1 MDEIEV
7 LTSTVLVVDDDPKM
21 RELLTSILENAGY
34 IVETAGDGKEA
45 INACKRFPMDVALI
59 DVELP
64 DTKGT
69 MLLSTLKELQPK
81 MVRIIITGY
90 PSIENAVTAVNEK
103 ADGYILKPFDPADL
117 LEKIKK
123 LIADKKHEYLV
134 VLREVEEAKQ
144 KTPQFKYQN
153 PDGW

>member
-1 MDEIEV
+1 V
-7 LTSTVLVVDDDPKM
+7 LTTTVLIVDDDPKM

-45 INACKRFPMDVALI
+45 VKACKKFPIDVALI

-69 MLLSTLKELQPK
+69 KLLGTLKELQPK
-81 MVRIIITGY
+81 MVKIIITGY

-103 ADGYILKPFDPADL
+103 ADGYILKPFNPADL

-123 LIADKKHEYLV
+123 LITDKKNEYLT
-134 VLREVEEAKQ
+134 VLREVEQAKQ
-144 KTPQFKYQN
+144 NTPQTKYQN
-153 PDGW
+153 PDRW